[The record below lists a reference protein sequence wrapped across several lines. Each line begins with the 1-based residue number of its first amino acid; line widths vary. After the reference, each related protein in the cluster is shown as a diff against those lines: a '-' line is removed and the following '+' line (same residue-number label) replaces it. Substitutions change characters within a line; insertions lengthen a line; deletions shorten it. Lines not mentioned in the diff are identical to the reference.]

1 MTPVSRP
8 LRIVFHAING
18 VGLGHLVRTVSIAAE
33 LPALVPGVQLLVLT
47 NARDPSLLVAAGL
60 DFIQLPPR
68 LHEPHAD
75 PLRVHAAL
83 PEPLEEAALVA
94 ALTAFAPDLVVF
106 DTHAPMRVVRH
117 VAELGARAVLV
128 LRELRPE
135 ALGALVASGA
145 LLAFDRIVVPHD
157 PDEVELAAFGE
168 LPVTL
173 SGPVVRAIVRSAEPS
188 GTAWSAA
195 PIAVPLVVAIAG
207 GGGQPVDARRYLRAV
222 ADAHLLARARI
233 PALET
238 ILVTGPYGAAPAHL
252 EGYTGLTTVASTPDL
267 PSLLARASLVISQAG
282 YNAIAEIRT
291 LEKPAILVPAYRK
304 AEDQRA
310 RARRLVRAGAAT
322 IARPRAR
329 DLADRIEAL
338 VLAPGALAAMSR
350 AHRAIPLVPQNR
362 AAAEAVLRPA
372 CVVTR
377 RVHRVALVAHDFA
390 PKLGGMETV
399 ARALAHGLVAR
410 GVELGVYTTNRLGA
424 GATDLGDRVRPL
436 YRPLPRPLRVD
447 PTWDDPGAAAQ
458 AAGVPTPRDLA
469 MRIDPTGEGPG
480 PAEAVGVPTTRDS
493 ALRIDLWADLLA
505 TIDAALCDSPDVIHL
520 CNAGLGPWVPA
531 LRAALP
537 CVVTASVHGN
547 DLVAPWVHHG
557 GSDAAF
563 REAQIAGLGAADAV
577 VCVSRFSRAL
587 AAARGVP
594 GDVLHTVENGADPA
608 RFCPGPRDPALAA
621 RLGLGDGDEVVLTVS
636 RLAPRKGH
644 RTALR
649 AIAKLAPHR
658 PRLRYVFTG
667 ASEAMRAELAA
678 LAHELGVASR
688 VVATGFVPDAEL
700 PALYRLADVFVLLA
714 EADTETDVEGFGVA
728 LLEAAAT
735 GVPAVA
741 TRTGGVP
748 EAIGEAGIVVPPGD
762 PFEAAGAIARLLD
775 DRDLAGRLG
784 ERGRARVTGE
794 LSQDRAIDRILAI
807 WNTVL
812 ARGPRVPTG
821 DLSLVRRAFADE
833 TSATRAA
840 PSTVV
845 TPDPSVVRRAFAD
858 ETSAARGALATVA
871 TGPLLARLAQ
881 RHQLVRRADR
891 ARRRETLRGVVA
903 RDRLVRLRA
912 TGDGARLLPD
922 ALEDCIALG
931 HPPRVECKLRRFV
944 EPDFLAHALPFVEG
958 VELVHGVPQAGTG
971 ALVAQLRALPDAV
984 MAKVK
989 TLRLF
994 LSSSGLAGAAGRD
1007 APDARDDAQLA
1018 ASAVPEAYA
1027 LRRLF
1032 SAHGAVVVPPPELMR
1047 YLSEVPAGGPET
1059 AMIEPTNLCNL
1070 ACPTC
1075 PTGTGKIAPLPQL
1088 TLGKFEHVLG
1098 GLAPR
1103 LRNLALWNYGEPLLN
1118 KELPAMIARAKHA
1131 GVGVVKVSSNV
1142 HFLDGERG
1150 TALLRSGLDVLIL
1163 SVDGA
1168 SQATYETFRKDG
1180 DFAHVARSVAWLCAE
1195 KRRLALTR
1203 PRIELQFIAMRHN
1216 EHELPEMR
1224 RLAREWGVDALRVK
1238 TVGADDGATKNLVP
1252 ASSLLSRYAA
1262 DGETPNVR
1270 HAFCTM
1276 AWDHTVVNVD
1286 GSVTPCCYLRPDM
1299 GPGFVMGNVFEAPFA
1314 AIWRGEKYQAFRAQ
1328 MLAGR
1333 AAMPVCNKC
1342 RGGTHDLIAA
1352 VEEVAG

>member
-1 MTPVSRP
+1 
-8 LRIVFHAING
+8 
-18 VGLGHLVRTVSIAAE
+18 VR
-33 LPALVPGVQLLVLT
+33 LLVLT
-47 NARDPSLLVAAGL
+47 NARDPSRRVAAGL
-60 DFIQLPPR
+60 DFVQLPPR

-75 PLRVHAAL
+75 PERVHTAL

-106 DTHAPMRVVRH
+106 DTHAPVRVVRQ
-117 VAELGARAVLV
+117 VAALGARAVLV

-135 ALGALVASGA
+135 VLRAQVASGA
-145 LLAFDRIVVPHD
+145 LLVFDRIVVPHD
-157 PDEVELAAFGE
+157 PGEVDLAAFGE

-173 SGPVVRAIVRSAEPS
+173 SGPVVRAIRRSDV
-188 GTAWSAA
+188 AA
-195 PIAVPLVVAIAG
+195 PDTAIDAAIAASMAAPLVVAIAG

-238 ILVTGPYGAAPAHL
+238 ILVTGPYGDAPAHL
-252 EGYTGLTTVASTPDL
+252 EGYAGLTTVASTPDL

-282 YNAIAEIRT
+282 YNAIAEIRA

-310 RARRLVRAGAAT
+310 RARRLVRAGAAA

-338 VLAPGALAAMSR
+338 LLPPGALAAMSR
-350 AHRAIPLVPQNR
+350 AHRAIPLVPHNR

-372 CVVTR
+372 CIAGR
-377 RVHRVALVAHDFA
+377 RVRRVVLVAHDFA
-390 PKLGGMETV
+390 PRLGGMETV
-399 ARALAHGLVAR
+399 ARALAHGLVTR

-424 GATDLGDRVRPL
+424 GASDLGDRVRPL
-436 YRPLPRPLRVD
+436 FQPLPRPLRDSSTGEAPRPFGTAV
-447 PTWDDPGAAAQ
+447 G
-458 AAGVPTPRDLA
+458 GPTPRA
-469 MRIDPTGEGPG
+469 
-480 PAEAVGVPTTRDS
+480 S
-493 ALRIDLWADLLA
+493 ALRIDLWEDLLA
-505 TIDAALCDSPDVIHL
+505 TIDAALRDSPDVIHL
-520 CNAGLGPWVPA
+520 CNAGLGPWIPA

-537 CVVTASVHGN
+537 CVVTANVHGN
-547 DLVAPWVHHG
+547 DLVAPWVDHG
-557 GSDAAF
+557 GGDAVY
-563 REAQIAGLGAADAV
+563 REAQVAGLGAADAV

-594 GDVLHTVENGADPA
+594 GGVLHTVENGADPA
-608 RFCPGPRDPALAA
+608 RFCPGPRDRALAA

-644 RTALR
+644 RTALQ
-649 AIAKLAPHR
+649 AIAKLAPRR

-667 ASEAMRAELAA
+667 ASELMRAELAA
-678 LAHELGVASR
+678 LAHELGIASR
-688 VVATGFVPDAEL
+688 VVAAGFVSDGEL

-714 EADTETDVEGFGVA
+714 EADTDTDVEGFGVA

-735 GVPAVA
+735 GVPVVA
-741 TRTGGVP
+741 THTGGVP
-748 EAIGEAGIVVPPGD
+748 EAIGEAGLLVAPGD
-762 PFEAAGAIARLLD
+762 PLEAAGAIARLLD
-775 DRDLAGRLG
+775 DRVLARQLG
-784 ERGRARVTGE
+784 ERGRARVSGE
-794 LSQDRAIDRILAI
+794 LSQDRATDRMLAL
-807 WNTVL
+807 WTSAL

-821 DLSLVRRAFADE
+821 DLSLVHRALAGETVATHAALATSATGELSVAHGAASDE
-833 TSATRAA
+833 TVATRAA
-840 PSTVV
+840 
-845 TPDPSVVRRAFAD
+845 
-858 ETSAARGALATVA
+858 LATVT

-881 RHQLVRRADR
+881 RHQLARRADR
-891 ARRRETLRGVVA
+891 ARRRETLRGVIA

-912 TGDGARLLPD
+912 IGDGARLLPD
-922 ALEDCIALG
+922 ALADCVTLG
-931 HPPRVECKLRRFV
+931 HAPRVELKLRRFA
-944 EPDFLAHALPFVEG
+944 EPDFLAYALPIVEG
-958 VELVHGVPQAGTG
+958 VELVHGVPQAGAG
-971 ALVAQLRALPDAV
+971 ALLAQLRALPDAV
-984 MAKVK
+984 LAKVK

-994 LSSSGLAGAAGRD
+994 LTPAGPAEHADLA
-1007 APDARDDAQLA
+1007 APAVRDARDDVRLA
-1018 ASAVPEAYA
+1018 ASAVPEAHA

-1032 SAHGAVVVPPPELMR
+1032 SVHGAVVVPPPELMR
-1047 YLSEVPAGGPET
+1047 YLSEVPAGSPET

-1075 PTGTGKIAPLPQL
+1075 PTGTGKIKPLPQL
-1088 TLGKFEHVLG
+1088 TLGRFEHVLG
-1098 GLAPR
+1098 GLTPR

-1118 KELPAMIARAKHA
+1118 KELPAMIASAKQA

-1150 TALLRSGLDVLIL
+1150 LALLRSGLDVLIL

-1238 TVGADDGATKNLVP
+1238 TVGADDDATKHLVP
-1252 ASSLLSRYAA
+1252 AESLLSRYAA
-1262 DGETPNVR
+1262 DGETPNAR

-1299 GPGFVMGNVFEAPFA
+1299 GPAFVMGNVFEAPFA
-1314 AIWRGEKYQAFRAQ
+1314 AIWRGEKYRAFRAQ

-1333 AAMPVCNKC
+1333 AAMPVCSKC

-1352 VEEVAG
+1352 VEEVAR